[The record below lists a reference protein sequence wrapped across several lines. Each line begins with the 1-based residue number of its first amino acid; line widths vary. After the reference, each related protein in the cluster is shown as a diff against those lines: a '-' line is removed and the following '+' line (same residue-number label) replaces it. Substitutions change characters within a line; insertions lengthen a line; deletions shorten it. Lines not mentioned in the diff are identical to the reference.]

1 MGCLISKKYYNLRE
15 EILKKDDE
23 ILNLKYEIKIY
34 KKQINETKFF
44 FQKILRQNNIDF
56 EYT

>member
-1 MGCLISKKYYNLRE
+1 MGCCYSKKYYNLNE

-34 KKQINETKFF
+34 KKQINETKIF

-56 EYT
+56 EYI

>member
-1 MGCLISKKYYNLRE
+1 MGCWYSKKYYHLNE

-34 KKQINETKFF
+34 KKQINETKIF

-56 EYT
+56 EYR